1 MKKCEIKNIVEL
13 EMDILEDVENDFGF
27 YDNPDF

>member
-1 MKKCEIKNIVEL
+1 MKKCDIKNIVEL
-13 EMDILEDVENDFGF
+13 EMDILEDAENDFGF